1 MVKNINSAFGRGL
14 QDTRDMGRRLSYP
27 NPRTEDDGRGSPS
40 RKQSLKQ
47 SRKIMRRK
55 RMKHP
60 GGPAG
65 GSPCI
70 RSTGG
75 RHEPDG

>member
-14 QDTRDMGRRLSYP
+14 QDTRDMGRRPLLSEP
-27 NPRTEDDGRGSPS
+27 PEPKMTVEAPEQKAVSEAIPEDHET
-40 RKQSLKQ
+40 
-47 SRKIMRRK
+47 K

-75 RHEPDG
+75 SART

>member
-14 QDTRDMGRRLSYP
+14 QDTRDMGRRPLLSEP
-27 NPRTEDDGRGSPS
+27 PEPKMTVEAPEQ
-40 RKQSLKQ
+40 KAVKQ

-75 RHEPDG
+75 SART